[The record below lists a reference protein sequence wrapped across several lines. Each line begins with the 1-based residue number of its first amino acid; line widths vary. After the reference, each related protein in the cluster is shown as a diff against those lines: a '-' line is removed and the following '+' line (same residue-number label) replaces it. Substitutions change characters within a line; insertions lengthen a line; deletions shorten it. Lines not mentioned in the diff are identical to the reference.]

1 MKEIVLCL
9 VFISSGMLLA
19 AKKIVVEQLPKENR
33 HLVEVETNVAFSVG
47 SPSENKW
54 SFTIELAPS
63 VSNCFEVVFGVDKN
77 SDEVLGL
84 EEGRFCVGWDCGE
97 WFWRDRYTGEVCNL
111 AGAIGLRKLD
121 WVMLLNGDKTVRSVS
136 CDVFDGNI
144 PKSFFDSKI
153 NLMRIV
159 SRGAD
164 NVRVES
170 KISSTGF
177 SLFVR

>member
-1 MKEIVLCL
+1 MKQFLLFL
-9 VFISSGMLLA
+9 VFISSTNLFA
-19 AKKIVVEQLPKENR
+19 ARRITVTQLPEPNIP
-33 HLVEVETNVAFSVG
+33 LTEVETNVVFSAWR
-47 SPSENKW
+47 PNDNKW
-54 SFTIELAPS
+54 QFSMELNPS
-63 VSNCFEVVFGVDKN
+63 VTNCVEVVFGFDK
-77 SDEVLGL
+77 DADGVLGVG
-84 EEGRFCVGWDCGE
+84 EGAFCVGWDCGE

-111 AGAIGLRKLD
+111 AGATGLRKLD